1 MVAVFDRPAGRATRP
16 SRLSKLPAAAW
27 DSSSFLW
34 VRSELCCLDEV
45 IEQNRGTGVLS
56 AAATATVT
64 ASVLADS
71 SAAAEDLALLQ
82 KTSGDVD
89 GHTRSSD
96 NTRCL
101 HSPAVAAYARVYECA
116 EFVPSGHGVGERCCC
131 SNAVVLTDA
140 SAAADAPAKCKQK
153 LETASV
159 VDEACFCEAA
169 LKNVRCCFEKGTDGC
184 RWSCRFRRP

>member
-71 SAAAEDLALLQ
+71 SAAAEALALLQ
-82 KTSGDVD
+82 QPLATLTV
-89 GHTRSSD
+89 TRVHQ
-96 NTRCL
+96 TT
-101 HSPAVAAYARVYECA
+101 HVAYIRLLLPRMRECA
-116 EFVPSGHGVGERCCC
+116 ERVPSGHGVGERCCC

-169 LKNVRCCFEKGTDGC
+169 LKNFRCCFEKGTDGC